1 MAFQPKHFIYLKL
14 RYIFILSSYL
24 CLGLRVS
31 PFYSGLPLKILYE
44 SNVSLARAAYSTLIA
59 IDKVTTLTLLDE
71 EYRP

>member
-1 MAFQPKHFIYLKL
+1 MAFQPKHFIHLKL

-24 CLGLRVS
+24 CLGLRVR
-31 PFYSGLPLKILYE
+31 PFHSGLPLKILYE
-44 SNVSLARAAYSTLIA
+44 SKVSLARAAYSTLIA